1 MYEKK
6 SLTLKKKQILRS
18 FTIVVT
24 QMWIWMFQ
32 GQYLSK
38 DEKLIAWLRG
48 GGDPNSG
55 FIMPK
60 NKIMS

>member
-6 SLTLKKKQILRS
+6 YLTLKKKQILRS

-38 DEKLIAWLRG
+38 DEKLIA
-48 GGDPNSG
+48 
-55 FIMPK
+55 
-60 NKIMS
+60 